1 MVQTAIRH
9 AGFFT
14 LCHCLTVKPSKPF
27 CSIQGIP
34 ETGHPVSLTCLS
46 VLGTPSPVYYW
57 YKLEGRDIVPV
68 KETFSE
74 YSPLLPLARPGV
86 WAWST
91 ACVCDWMLSLE
102 HNLRVFWEENVQRMS
117 ISHQDGCPPVFS
129 PTSRNQD
136 HFWLT
141 GGGYGE
147 NRHRPRW
154 ESPGV

>member
-1 MVQTAIRH
+1 MQDFLLFVIALQSNLLSPFAASKEYQKLVILYLLL
-9 AGFFT
+9 AS
-14 LCHCLTVKPSKPF
+14 LCLEHLPRCTTGINLKEETSSQWKKPSV
-27 CSIQGIP
+27 SIALCCPWQGLVCGLGRQHVCV
-34 ETGHPVSLTCLS
+34 TG
-46 VLGTPSPVYYW
+46 W
-57 YKLEGRDIVPV
+57 
-68 KETFSE
+68 
-74 YSPLLPLARPGV
+74 
-86 WAWST
+86 
-91 ACVCDWMLSLE
+91 LSLE

-117 ISHQDGCPPVFS
+117 ISHQDGCPLVFS

>member
-1 MVQTAIRH
+1 MQDFLLFVIALQSNLLSPFAASKEYQKLAILYLLL
-9 AGFFT
+9 AS
-14 LCHCLTVKPSKPF
+14 LCLEHLPRCTTGINLKEETSSQWKKPSV
-27 CSIQGIP
+27 SIA
-34 ETGHPVSLTCLS
+34 LCC
-46 VLGTPSPVYYW
+46 
-57 YKLEGRDIVPV
+57 
-68 KETFSE
+68 
-74 YSPLLPLARPGV
+74 PLARPGV

-102 HNLRVFWEENVQRMS
+102 HNLWVFWEENVQRMS

-136 HFWLT
+136 HFWLA